1 MAETLQDLPEGLAAN
16 VLRQVCDPASLGFA
30 TTDELPAF
38 DSHLG
43 QTRAIDALRLS
54 VRMTHRD
61 FNVYVLGREGF
72 GRHHA
77 VRQILDRKST
87 RLNSSH

>member
-1 MAETLQDLPEGLAAN
+1 MPKTSPEMPKGLAPEI
-16 VLRQVCDPASLGFA
+16 LRQHCDPASLGFA
-30 TTDELPAF
+30 TTDELPSF
-38 DSHLG
+38 DNHLG

-61 FNVYVLGREGF
+61 FNVFVLGREGF

-77 VRQILDRKST
+77 VRQILRGPGQK
-87 RLNSSH
+87 R